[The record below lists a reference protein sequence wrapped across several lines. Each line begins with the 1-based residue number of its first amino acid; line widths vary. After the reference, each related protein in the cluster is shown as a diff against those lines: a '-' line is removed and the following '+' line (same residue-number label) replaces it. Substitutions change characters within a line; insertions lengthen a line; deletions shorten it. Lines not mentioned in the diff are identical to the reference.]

1 MAETTDTSLAESG
14 NDQRAAAHRRIRAL
28 DQALNEVWNLGRN
41 IVVCWSPAEDGMRVL
56 AIPQYM
62 LPELS
67 DDQAELLSGGRMMA
81 AGRLDEVARRLGVRP
96 LAVSL
101 PFSPGHD
108 GMPTQA
114 VDSVVRRYSVTKS
127 EHRAAV
133 LFDIVGFSLYSPLE
147 QVTLLNSLSYSI
159 NVGHSRALA
168 NALRIDL
175 GRSTTGDGFYVWNR
189 DEGIEADI
197 NLFYLMMLTLADN
210 ALARR
215 KGAPRTAPVLRACF
229 HVGSHYEYYQAE
241 GLNPAINGFIVGD
254 LTIELARMINK
265 ALPGQLLIGSFI
277 RPKEGGDGRS
287 APSGRVATPM
297 FVERAQSRLDRLNE
311 LVLAGE
317 RISSIK
323 CYLTGQRIGPGV
335 FTVKK
340 FSIAD
345 KHGRRRDVF
354 NAKVNI
360 YRGSADAVYL
370 GLEHRDL
377 ERFDAEPS
385 DLQPAEP
392 VLAV

>member
-1 MAETTDTSLAESG
+1 MAETTDTTLAVSG
-14 NDQRAAAHRRIRAL
+14 DDQREAARRRIRAL

-41 IVVCWSPAEDGMRVL
+41 IVVCWSPADASMRVL

-62 LPELS
+62 LPECS
-67 DDQAELLSGGRMMA
+67 DDQAELLRGGRMTA
-81 AGRLDEVARRLGVRP
+81 PGRLDEVARRLGVRP
-96 LAVSL
+96 LAVPL
-101 PFSPGHD
+101 PFTPGSD

-114 VDSVVRRYSVTKS
+114 VDSVVRRYSVTRS

-189 DEGIEADI
+189 DDGVEADI
-197 NLFYLMMLTLADN
+197 NLFYLMMLALADN

-254 LTIELARMINK
+254 LTIELARMIGK
-265 ALPGQLLIGSFI
+265 ALPGQLLIGSFT
-277 RPKEGGDGRS
+277 RPKEGGGGRI
-287 APSGRVATPM
+287 ATPM
-297 FVERAQSRLDRLNE
+297 FVERAQARLDRLNDV
-311 LVLAGE
+311 VLAGE

-335 FTVKK
+335 FTVKT

-360 YRGSADAVYL
+360 YRGSADALYL

-385 DLQPAEP
+385 DYAPADSI
-392 VLAV
+392 ASSSTGK